1 MKQLL
6 LTTVFLSLVFVL
18 KAQQT
23 CTQRLNQAE
32 DDYEAGRLLNI
43 PQMIQGCLDNEGF
56 SKEEEVRARKLL
68 TLVYIFTDQ
77 QGKAEGALVNL
88 LRADPEHR
96 LNPRV
101 DPAELFFL
109 YEQFRVSPIFRIGF
123 KAGVNI
129 SKINVVESYSTRNGL
144 FLNTF
149 YNGKEKGGIGEF
161 QSSQGV
167 GYNAELTIERHLKD
181 GLEVVGGI
189 QWRLSE
195 YKVDMES
202 ILREDRTM
210 TPLRSALTNEQM
222 YIRTPVMLRYNFFY
236 DNRDQKFLPYGF
248 LGVSYDRLVKA
259 RYSNA
264 ERSPGTTF
272 NLRDFDL
279 RGPGVVNQNN
289 LSIIGGIGTK
299 VRIKTHFLT
308 VEVRY
313 DNSRFNYINSENRWT
328 IQESV
333 FDTAFVEDDLG
344 IDVISFSVG
353 WTHSIYNPKKL
364 KEYR

>member
-1 MKQLL
+1 M
-6 LTTVFLSLVFVL
+6 
-18 KAQQT
+18 
-23 CTQRLNQAE
+23 
-32 DDYEAGRLLNI
+32 
-43 PQMIQGCLDNEGF
+43 
-56 SKEEEVRARKLL
+56 
-68 TLVYIFTDQ
+68 
-77 QGKAEGALVNL
+77 
-88 LRADPEHR
+88 
-96 LNPRV
+96 
-101 DPAELFFL
+101 
-109 YEQFRVSPIFRIGF
+109 
-123 KAGVNI
+123 
-129 SKINVVESYSTRNGL
+129 
-144 FLNTF
+144 
-149 YNGKEKGGIGEF
+149 
-161 QSSQGV
+161 
-167 GYNAELTIERHLKD
+167 
-181 GLEVVGGI
+181 GGI

-202 ILREDRTM
+202 IPREDRTI

-248 LGVSYDRLVKA
+248 LGVSYDRLIKA

-313 DNSRFNYINSENRWT
+313 DNSRFNYINAENRWT
-328 IQESV
+328 GV
-333 FDTAFVEDDLG
+333 YL
-344 IDVISFSVG
+344 
-353 WTHSIYNPKKL
+353 
-364 KEYR
+364 